1 MIKNYF
7 YNDNFYK
14 KIINPKKKILEL
26 LMNIKKY

>member
-14 KIINPKKKILEL
+14 KIIKKKKILEL
-26 LMNIKKY
+26 LKNIKKY